1 MILSQI
7 TANGILMGFIYALVA
22 VGLTLTWGVMDI
34 INFAHGEFLMIG
46 MYTAFWMYTL
56 FALDPLVALPICIAV
71 LFILGI
77 LTYTGIISQV
87 INAPGLT
94 ALLATFGLS
103 MFLKNLAQF
112 LWTPN
117 YRYINES
124 LVSGKTLEIGSVVI
138 GLPQVVAAVGSI
150 ILTIVIMT
158 FMDKTPTGKAIQA
171 TALNKDTALLMGIN
185 TRKMYAITFG
195 LSGACVGAAGALM
208 STFFPVYPASGAL
221 YSLIGFVIVALGG
234 FGNIKGALFGG
245 LIIGLTE
252 ALGGYF
258 LGTQFKYALVFLIYL
273 VVIQVRPKGLFGW

>member
-1 MILSQI
+1 MIIGQI
-7 TANGILMGFIYALVA
+7 LVNGILMGFIYALVA

-46 MYTAFWMYTL
+46 MYIAFWMFTL
-56 FALDPLVALPICIAV
+56 FAVDPLVALPVCIAA
-71 LFILGI
+71 LFLLGL
-77 LTYTGIISQV
+77 LTYSGIIKRV

-94 ALLATFGLS
+94 ALLATFGFS

-117 YRYINES
+117 FRYINDS
-124 LVSGKTLEIGSVVI
+124 LVSGKSIELGTIVI
-138 GLPQVVAAVGSI
+138 GLPQIAAAAASI
-150 ILTIVIMT
+150 ILTIVVMA
-158 FMDKTPTGKAIQA
+158 FMDRTKMGKAIQA
-171 TALNKDTALLMGIN
+171 TALNKNTAQLMGIN
-185 TRKMYAITFG
+185 TGKTYAITFG

-208 STFFPVYPASGAL
+208 STFFPIYPASGAL
-221 YSLIGFVIVALGG
+221 YSVIAFVIVALGG

-252 ALGGYF
+252 ALGGYM

-273 VVIQVRPKGLFGW
+273 IVIQVRPKGLFGW